1 MADIFGTKNSKA
13 TQAVID
19 AASKIL
25 MGVNDEETAKAQT
38 EDEHPAVVH
47 AEGMSS
53 KEKMKKGL
61 YNSMDPVGKEDGDVD
76 NDGDKDSSDEYL
88 MKRRKA
94 IKKAMAKESLELP
107 DYVIEAIEEVLAL
120 DEDYEVELEEAAD
133 SIGKSGGDH
142 VYFTDTSEQGRSSR
156 HSSGVKHSDSGQ
168 DQMHFKFKSHKID
181 VNDAAATGKK
191 LKMSHVQQRV
201 KAAGVPSE
209 HHATVSKHIYNHMA
223 ESVDLDASS
232 ADKALQHDCA
242 KHVVH
247 KEHGEGQCVP
257 GMHTLEEN
265 EDGTGYVTHYD
276 VMFEHGIVENVPVEE
291 LEIVS
296 EMSHGHPRKK
306 K

>member
-1 MADIFGTKNSKA
+1 MADIFGTQSNKA

-19 AASKIL
+19 AASKIIN
-25 MGVNDEETAKAQT
+25 GVKDEETAKAQT

-61 YNSMDPVGKEDGDVD
+61 YNKEGMDPVGKEDGDID
-76 NDGDKDSSDEYL
+76 NDGDKDKSDSYL

-94 IKKAMAKESLELP
+94 IKKAMAKEELELP
-107 DYVIEAIEEVLAL
+107 EYVIEAIEEALAE
-120 DEDYEVELEEAAD
+120 DESYEVNLEEA
-133 SIGKSGGDH
+133 
-142 VYFTDTSEQGRSSR
+142 E
-156 HSSGVKHSDSGQ
+156 
-168 DQMHFKFKSHKID
+168 
-181 VNDAAATGKK
+181 
-191 LKMSHVQQRV
+191 
-201 KAAGVPSE
+201 
-209 HHATVSKHIYNHMA
+209 
-223 ESVDLDASS
+223 DLDADSS
-232 ADKALQHDCA
+232 SKALQHDCA

-276 VMFEHGIVENVPVEE
+276 VMFESGIVEDVPVEE

-306 K
+306 KK